1 MVTAVDTSVLLDVLT
16 NHSSFAEVSKSA
28 LRQAFQEGSL
38 IVNETVIAELSP
50 ALSASQFRHFLDDW
64 ELNFVPSSLE
74 SALLA
79 GEMFRYYIKQ
89 GGKRDRVLPDLLIG
103 AHAQKHA
110 NRLLARDRG
119 YFKNYFKH
127 LKVWDPSLK

>member
-16 NHSSFAEVSKSA
+16 DHPSFADVSKSA

-38 IVNETVIAELSP
+38 IISETVIAELSP
-50 ALSASQFRHFLDDW
+50 ALPSPQFRHFLSDW
-64 ELNFVPSSLE
+64 ELNFVPSSME

-79 GEMFRYYIKQ
+79 GEMFRHYIQ
-89 GGKRDRVLPDLLIG
+89 RGGKRDRVLPDFLIG